1 MFDFNPIQI
10 IASLPAIIIAM
21 VFHEYAHARV
31 ADALGD
37 PTARYMGRLTLNPV
51 AHIDW
56 IGLIMLILLRFGWAK
71 PVMINPSNLENP
83 RRDDIIISLAGPLA
97 NLLIAFVGAGI
108 YYFLMMNQISISP
121 GLRMV
126 LSYIILYNVNFAI
139 FNMIPIPPLDGSH
152 VIANLLPSKL
162 AEYYES
168 LARFGFI
175 ILIALLYTPILKTV
189 LIPIQIFILSLFK
202 IFFLSIFS

>member
-83 RRDDIIISLAGPLA
+83 RRDDIIISLAGPLV

-108 YYFLMMNQISISP
+108 YYFLMMNQISISS